1 MQCLPPASTSVR
13 LPALHSYT
21 FPEETHLPFSCKVQ
35 EYCSLS
41 PLAELHGNPLS
52 SQQLCPLALGIR
64 KAGWLLQ
71 EDFSMELG
79 LYPRQQHSYL
89 YTCLDTQTSPYNKWR
104 LWSCQEKLSRKSK
117 VNNQTWYKHSGR
129 VTAQQL

>member
-21 FPEETHLPFSCKVQ
+21 FPEETHPPFSCKVR
-35 EYCSLS
+35 EHCSLS
-41 PLAELHGNPLS
+41 PLAELHGNPIS
-52 SQQLCPLALGIR
+52 SQQLCPLALCIR
-64 KAGWLLQ
+64 KAGWLPH
-71 EDFSMELG
+71 EDFSLELA
-79 LYPRQQHSYL
+79 LYPRQQHSYR
-89 YTCLDTQTSPYNKWR
+89 YRCLDTQASPYNTRR

-117 VNNQTWYKHSGR
+117 INNQTLYKHSGR